1 MTIRRQYSLPNCTLI
16 LEGLSDSV
24 PEAGT
29 HVDAR
34 PLMTILINAEC
45 HVVGEAQPLT
55 GGREFLESL
64 LRAVS
69 GYAQQFLSQIPHP
82 ISGGDKPALVKLQKL
97 EGKNLHRLTLLNTSE
112 QESGAGKATP
122 GMMVIAPEKT
132 VQIDLTSVQ
141 LFDLVEAI
149 DQFLADS
156 RTLPD
161 LGISLQPVS
170 RRHRQADQ
178 PIVQRAAPAALG
190 ITGLALA
197 ASSLF
202 LLPIP
207 EVREPGVP
215 ETEPDSRELSSEN
228 SEDET
233 LSATTPT
240 PTPTPPETLISPE
253 TANPTI
259 APEASETDQTP
270 PSAPSATQLR
280 EVLTAN
286 SQITDPTE
294 LGYLQRNLHKQ
305 LYQAWQNRQAL
316 EENSAY
322 QVTVGKDGA
331 VIGYKP
337 VKGTPI
343 EAAEKTPLSE
353 LLYIPKTGG
362 SSPQE
367 SYALFLAVFTKE
379 GSLEVSP
386 WHGFRGKATLGQKIT
401 QATVIEDLKTKLY
414 ERVNEKWDK
423 SLTSTQDLVYRVA
436 VTEDV
441 EIVDYQ
447 PRNQAAW
454 DYVDQTP
461 IEGLLNPKA
470 AGIGSKETGLVPQKP
485 LAQFRVAFKPDG
497 DLEVTSLN

>member
-24 PEAGT
+24 TAVGT
-29 HVDAR
+29 PIDAR
-34 PLMTILINAEC
+34 PLMTILVNAEC
-45 HVVGEAQPLT
+45 HFVGEAQPLS

-69 GYAQQFLSQIPHP
+69 GYAQEFLSQIPRP
-82 ISGGDKPALVKLQKL
+82 ISDGDKPALVKLQKV
-97 EGKNLHRLTLLNTSE
+97 EGANLHRLSLLNISE
-112 QESGAGKATP
+112 QESGAGKSSPRT
-122 GMMVIAPEKT
+122 MVIAPEKT
-132 VQIDLTSVQ
+132 VQIDLTPVQ
-141 LFDLVEAI
+141 LFDLVEAV

-170 RRHRQADQ
+170 RRYRQADQ

-190 ITGLALA
+190 MTSLAVA
-197 ASSLF
+197 ASALF
-202 LLPIP
+202 LLPTP

-215 ETEPDSRELSSEN
+215 ETEPDSRELSSED

-233 LSATTPT
+233 LSATTPK

-253 TANPTI
+253 TANLTTT
-259 APEASETDQTP
+259 PEAGEIEQTL
-270 PSAPSATQLR
+270 PSATQLR
-280 EVLTAN
+280 QVLEAN
-286 SQITDPTE
+286 SEIVDPTE

-305 LYQAWQNRQAL
+305 LYQAWRNRRAL
-316 EENSAY
+316 EQNAAY

-331 VIGYKP
+331 IIGYKP

-343 EAAEKTPLSE
+343 DVAQKTPLSE

-386 WHGFRGKATLGQKIT
+386 WHGFRGRPTLGKQIT
-401 QATVIEDLKTKLY
+401 QATVIEDLQSKLY
-414 ERVNEKWDK
+414 ERINEKWDK
-423 SLTSTQDLVYRVA
+423 KSTYTQDLIYRVA

-447 PRNQAAW
+447 PTNQAAW
-454 DYVDQTP
+454 DYVKQTP

-470 AGIGSKETGLVPQKP
+470 AGIGSKENGLVPQEP
-485 LAQFRVAFKPDG
+485 LAQFRVMFKPDG

>member
-24 PEAGT
+24 AAVGT
-29 HVDAR
+29 TVDAR
-34 PLMTILINAEC
+34 PLMTILVNAEC
-45 HVVGEAQPLT
+45 HFVGEAQPLS

-69 GYAQQFLSQIPHP
+69 AYAQEFLSEIPHP
-82 ISGGDKPALVKLQKL
+82 ISHGDQPALVKLQKV
-97 EGKNLHRLTLLNTSE
+97 EGTNLHRLRLLNISE
-112 QESGAGKATP
+112 QESGTGKALP
-122 GMMVIAPEKT
+122 GTVVIAPGKT
-132 VQIDLTSVQ
+132 VQIDLTPVQ

-170 RRHRQADQ
+170 RRYRQADQ
-178 PIVQRAAPAALG
+178 PIVERAAPAALG
-190 ITGLALA
+190 MTGLAVA
-197 ASSLF
+197 ASALF
-202 LLPIP
+202 LLPTP
-207 EVREPGVP
+207 EVREPEVP
-215 ETEPDSRELSSEN
+215 ETEPDSRELGSQS

-233 LSATTPT
+233 LSAAT

-253 TANPTI
+253 TANPITT
-259 APEASETDQTP
+259 PEASEIEQTP
-270 PSAPSATQLR
+270 LSANQLR
-280 EVLTAN
+280 EVIKET
-286 SQITDPTE
+286 SEITDPTE
-294 LGYLQRNLHKQ
+294 LGYLKRNLHKQ
-305 LYQAWQNRQAL
+305 LYQSWRNRRAL
-316 EENSAY
+316 ELDSAY

-331 VIGYKP
+331 IIGYKP
-337 VKGTPI
+337 VKGTPVD
-343 EAAEKTPLSE
+343 AAQKTPLSE

-386 WHGFRGKATLGQKIT
+386 WHGFRGKATLGEQIT
-401 QATVIEDLKTKLY
+401 QGTVIEDLQAKLY

-423 SLTSTQDLVYRVA
+423 NSTSTQDLVYRVA

-454 DYVDQTP
+454 DYVEQTP

-485 LAQFRVAFKPDG
+485 LAQFRVVFKPDG
-497 DLEVTSLN
+497 DLEITSLN